1 MEDKKMNE
9 KENVESGQEN
19 VEGQDYIEALKEMK
33 AKTVAK
39 EQYDKLKAENAQL
52 LQALVDGGTLPVQE
66 TKEEPVDLGKLRKE
80 LFNPDCDLTNL
91 EFVER
96 SLKLR
101 EEVIKQGGQDPFLPV
116 GEHVSLT
123 PEIIDGAE
131 RAAQVFQECIDLAQ
145 GDSGVFTA
153 ELQRR
158 TKEVMPRY
166 GKK

>member
-1 MEDKKMNE
+1 MEE
-9 KENVESGQEN
+9 KEKTTLVESGQEN

-33 AKTVAK
+33 AKTVSK
-39 EQYDKLKAENAQL
+39 DQYDKLKQENAQL
-52 LQALVDGGTLPVQE
+52 LKALVNGGTVPVQE
-66 TKEEPVDLGKLRKE
+66 TEKEPVDLKQLRKE
-80 LFNPDCDLTNL
+80 LFNPDSDLTNL

-116 GEHVSLT
+116 GEHVRLT
-123 PEIIDGAE
+123 PEIIEGAE
-131 RAAQVFQECIDLAQ
+131 RAAEVFQECIDLAQ

-158 TKEVMPRY
+158 TKEMMPKY

>member
-1 MEDKKMNE
+1 MNE
-9 KENVESGQEN
+9 KETVESGQEN
-19 VEGQDYIEALKEMK
+19 VDGQDYIEALKEMK
-33 AKTVAK
+33 LKTVPK
-39 EQYDKLKAENAQL
+39 EQYEKLKQENSQL
-52 LQALVDGGTLPVQE
+52 LQTLVNGGSLPAQE
-66 TKEEPVDLGKLRKE
+66 TDEKPVDLKELRKE

-96 SLKLR
+96 ALRLR
-101 EEVIKQGGQDPFLPV
+101 EEVIKQGGIDPFLPV
-116 GEHVSLT
+116 GEHVRLT
-123 PEIIDGAE
+123 PEIIEGAE
-131 RAAQVFQECIDLAQ
+131 RAAEVFQECIDFAQ

>member
-1 MEDKKMNE
+1 MNE

-33 AKTVAK
+33 AKTVSK
-39 EQYDKLKAENAQL
+39 DQYDKLKQENAQL
-52 LQALVDGGTLPVQE
+52 LQALVNGETIPRQE
-66 TKEEPVDLGKLRKE
+66 LEETPVDLKQLRKE
-80 LFNPDCDLTNL
+80 LFNPDSDLTNI
-91 EFVER
+91 EFVEK

-101 EEVIKQGGQDPFLPV
+101 EEVIKQGGQDPFLPI
-116 GEHVSLT
+116 GEHVTLT
-123 PEIIDGAE
+123 QDMIDASE
-131 RAAQVFQECIDLAQ
+131 KAAQVFQECIDLAQ

-158 TKEVMPRY
+158 TKEVMPKY